1 MTVSS
6 SLTPTHSTIHPS
18 IQGLLKDALEV
29 VKVVP
34 PGGGRPRY
42 TIRQLDEELPFD
54 KVRKRGRGEGRG
66 GGGEGG

>member
-54 KVRKRGRGEGRG
+54 KVRKRRERGEGRG
-66 GGGEGG
+66 GRGGG